1 MGVQEKSLRVYDTK
15 KTFFSKIG
23 TTFGKIFGS
32 SKAGVN
38 NFVVNAKRN
47 TAIKNYKKYLKAS
60 SGKEDLLE
68 KTFENSFT
76 IYLESIDELIINAI
90 YKKVTL
96 GTATPFER
104 EALSKYYTV
113 IHTKE
118 NDLDEYKIRKQIY
131 LLDLDYNL
139 LREMEK
145 TKLLNEF
152 MPLYLYK
159 MERFYKGLLKRYS
172 MLLTEKSSQVKE
184 NVVFDSIFKALEE
197 YVEEIIPLEENKDE
211 GLLKDYSE
219 YETYSVGKLD
229 QIDTIDKN
237 MILLGIS
244 RRKFVHSLPLVV
256 SERCYQKLL
265 QDVRDTIV
273 DSKIDRKI
281 EGAYQLFIKLVEQYY
296 DRLLSVK
303 IYWDNND
310 EKKAF
315 NLFKEKKD
323 ALKDIKAKSGIQ
335 EYERQKQILYIRTDI
350 SNMERYKIA
359 DKNEAILQFYRT
371 RLVNLGDMRQ
381 LKNYIAITHGKFR
394 GGKLEKGALEHE
406 KAC

>member
-32 SKAGVN
+32 YKTGVN
-38 NFVVNAKRN
+38 SLVVNTKRN
-47 TAIKNYKKYLKAS
+47 TAIKNYKKYLKAT

-76 IYLESIDELIINAI
+76 IYLESVDELIINAI

-118 NDLDEYKIRKQIY
+118 NDLDEYKLRKQIY
-131 LLDLDYNL
+131 LLDLDYNI

-145 TKLLNEF
+145 NKLIKEF

-172 MLLTEKSSQVKE
+172 MLLTEKSSRVKE
-184 NVVFDSIFKALEE
+184 DTIYDSIFKAIEE
-197 YVEEIIPLEENKDE
+197 YVEEIIPLEDNNDQEVIK
-211 GLLKDYSE
+211 GYSE
-219 YETYSVGKLD
+219 YENYAVGKLD

-237 MILLGIS
+237 IILLGIS

-256 SERCYQKLL
+256 AEKCYKKL
-265 QDVRDTIV
+265 
-273 DSKIDRKI
+273 
-281 EGAYQLFIKLVEQYY
+281 Y
-296 DRLLSVK
+296 
-303 IYWDNND
+303 
-310 EKKAF
+310 
-315 NLFKEKKD
+315 
-323 ALKDIKAKSGIQ
+323 
-335 EYERQKQILYIRTDI
+335 
-350 SNMERYKIA
+350 
-359 DKNEAILQFYRT
+359 
-371 RLVNLGDMRQ
+371 
-381 LKNYIAITHGKFR
+381 
-394 GGKLEKGALEHE
+394 
-406 KAC
+406 

>member
-32 SKAGVN
+32 YKTGVN
-38 NFVVNAKRN
+38 SLVVNTKRN
-47 TAIKNYKKYLKAS
+47 TAIKNYKKYLKAT

-76 IYLESIDELIINAI
+76 IYLESVDELIINAI

-113 IHTKE
+113 IHTKA
-118 NDLDEYKIRKQIY
+118 NDLDEYKLRKQIY
-131 LLDLDYNL
+131 LLDLDYNI

-145 TKLLNEF
+145 NKLIKEF

-172 MLLTEKSSQVKE
+172 MLLTEKSSRVKE
-184 NVVFDSIFKALEE
+184 DTIYDSIFKAIEE
-197 YVEEIIPLEENKDE
+197 YVEEIIPLEDNNDQEVIQ
-211 GLLKDYSE
+211 GYSE
-219 YETYSVGKLD
+219 YENYAVGKLD

-237 MILLGIS
+237 IILLGIS

-256 SERCYQKLL
+256 AEKCYKKLF
-265 QDVRDTIV
+265 QDTRDTIV
-273 DSKIDRKI
+273 NSTIDRKR
-281 EGAYQLFIKLVEQYY
+281 EGAYQLFNKLVEQYY
-296 DRLLSVK
+296 EKLLSVK
-303 IYWDNND
+303 IYWDNNED
-310 EKKAF
+310 KKAF
-315 NLFKEKKD
+315 NSFKDKKT
-323 ALKDIKAKSGIQ
+323 ALKDVKAKGGIQ
-335 EYERQKQILYIRTDI
+335 EYERQKQILYIRSDI
-350 SNMERYKIA
+350 DLIKRNNIEDRNQKIL
-359 DKNEAILQFYRT
+359 EFYRN
-371 RLVNLGDMRQ
+371 RLASLGDMKS
-381 LKNYIAITHGKFR
+381 LKNRISLTRGRFR
-394 GGKLEKGALEHE
+394 GAKLNKGVLEHE

>member
-32 SKAGVN
+32 YKTGVN
-38 NFVVNAKRN
+38 SLVVNTKRN

-76 IYLESIDELIINAI
+76 IYLESVDELIINAI

-118 NDLDEYKIRKQIY
+118 NDLDEYKLRKQIY
-131 LLDLDYNL
+131 LLDLDYNI

-145 TKLLNEF
+145 NKIIKEF

-172 MLLTEKSSQVKE
+172 MLLTEKNTQVKE
-184 NVVFDSIFKALEE
+184 AVLYDSIFKAIEE
-197 YVEEIIPLEENKDE
+197 YVEEIIPLEENNDE
-211 GLLKDYSE
+211 EVIKGYSE
-219 YETYSVGKLD
+219 YETYAVGKLD
-229 QIDTIDKN
+229 AIDTIDKN

-256 SERCYQKLL
+256 AEKCYQKLI
-265 QDVRDTIV
+265 QDTRDTIV
-273 DSKIDRKI
+273 NSTIERKR
-281 EGAYQLFIKLVEQYY
+281 EGAYQLFNKLVEQYFEK
-296 DRLLSVK
+296 LLSVK
-303 IYWDNND
+303 IYWDNNED
-310 EKKAF
+310 KKAF
-315 NLFKEKKD
+315 NTFKDKKT
-323 ALKDIKAKSGIQ
+323 ALKDVKAKSGIQ

-350 SNMERYKIA
+350 AQIKRLNIEKQNKKIL
-359 DKNEAILQFYRT
+359 EFYRS
-371 RLVNLGDMRQ
+371 RLATLGDMRL
-381 LKNYIAITHGKFR
+381 LKNYISITRGKFR
-394 GGKLEKGALEHE
+394 GAKLEKGVLENE

>member
-32 SKAGVN
+32 YKTGVN
-38 NFVVNAKRN
+38 SLVVNTKRN
-47 TAIKNYKKYLKAS
+47 TAIKNYKKYLKAA

-76 IYLESIDELIINAI
+76 IYLESVDELIINAI

-118 NDLDEYKIRKQIY
+118 NDLDEYKLRKQIY
-131 LLDLDYNL
+131 LLDLDYNI

-145 TKLLNEF
+145 NKLIKEF

-172 MLLTEKSSQVKE
+172 MLLTEKSSRVKE
-184 NVVFDSIFKALEE
+184 DTIYDSIFKAIEE
-197 YVEEIIPLEENKDE
+197 YVEEIIPLEDNNDQEVIK
-211 GLLKDYSE
+211 GYSE
-219 YETYSVGKLD
+219 YENYAVGKLD

-237 MILLGIS
+237 IILLGIS

-256 SERCYQKLL
+256 AEKCYKKLF
-265 QDVRDTIV
+265 QDTRDTIV
-273 DSKIDRKI
+273 NSTIDRKR
-281 EGAYQLFIKLVEQYY
+281 EGAYQLFNKLVEQYY
-296 DRLLSVK
+296 EKLLSVK
-303 IYWDNND
+303 IYWDNNED
-310 EKKAF
+310 KKAF
-315 NLFKEKKD
+315 NSFKDKKT
-323 ALKDIKAKSGIQ
+323 ALKDVKAKSGIQ
-335 EYERQKQILYIRTDI
+335 EYERQKQILYIRSDI
-350 SNMERYKIA
+350 DLIKRNNIEYHNQKILELY
-359 DKNEAILQFYRT
+359 NN
-371 RLVNLGDMRQ
+371 RLASLGDMKS
-381 LKNYIAITHGKFR
+381 LKNRISLTRGRFR
-394 GGKLEKGALEHE
+394 RAKLNKGVLEHE